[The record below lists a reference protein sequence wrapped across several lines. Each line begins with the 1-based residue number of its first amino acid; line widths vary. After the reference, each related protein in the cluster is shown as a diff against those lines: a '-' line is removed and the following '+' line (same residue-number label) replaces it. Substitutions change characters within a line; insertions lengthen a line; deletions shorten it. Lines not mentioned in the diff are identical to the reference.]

1 MRHRWLVAAGV
12 VALAVAL
19 HAQGQSS
26 SPTFNPPRSTYVAP
40 KTPWGDPDISGVY
53 DFMTFIRME
62 RPPEYGDRKTLND
75 QELQAY
81 FKKYRPNEDA
91 CGTGSREGE
100 QCSPEEDAQVGDY
113 NEFWDNRKWVPD
125 NRSSLIVDPD
135 NGRRPPYTPEFQKEL
150 TAWQTARRARGPLD
164 SWEDF
169 STVTRCIAEQTPN
182 GPQMYNSGTLI
193 QQSPGWVMLIRER
206 LDTRFIRLDKT
217 PHVDSK
223 IRLWHGDS
231 RGWFE
236 GSTLVV
242 DTTNFT
248 AKQIMAG
255 VGSTLPAGVPM
266 DRVHLIERFVPMGQ
280 GRIHYYATIDAPAV
294 WTRQFTFMIPWQKDP
309 EYVIYEYACHE
320 GDLSIENALRGER
333 QLETQRAELAKKGV
347 DPTSTG
353 SLVGKTE
360 ADIRNMFGEPMD
372 TVNTRWIY
380 ETRDHARP
388 LYLYFDQGKVKIV
401 APNDMPLANVT
412 KRK

>member
-1 MRHRWLVAAGV
+1 
-12 VALAVAL
+12 
-19 HAQGQSS
+19 
-26 SPTFNPPRSTYVAP
+26 
-40 KTPWGDPDISGVY
+40 
-53 DFMTFIRME
+53 
-62 RPPEYGDRKTLND
+62 
-75 QELQAY
+75 
-81 FKKYRPNEDA
+81 
-91 CGTGSREGE
+91 
-100 QCSPEEDAQVGDY
+100 
-113 NEFWDNRKWVPD
+113 
-125 NRSSLIVDPD
+125 
-135 NGRRPPYTPEFQKEL
+135 
-150 TAWQTARRARGPLD
+150 
-164 SWEDF
+164 
-169 STVTRCIAEQTPN
+169 
-182 GPQMYNSGTLI
+182 MYNSGTLI